1 MISFGEVKEKDL
13 SILASLYSVISLDI
27 KKNENWTFQTA
38 LSYMEYFYHN
48 QPDLFICAYD
58 DGIPIAAIMSTL
70 KPSFDALHLTCLEL
84 FVSSD
89 YREQNIEKK
98 LLEMHFELASAK
110 YHVSHIDTTSYIN
123 DIDDSLYK
131 KVGLKP
137 STNLVVMQGS
147 LENCLKKI
155 REEI

>member
-1 MISFGEVKEKDL
+1 MITFSEVKEKDL

-27 KKNENWTFQTA
+27 KKDENWTFQTA
-38 LSYMEYFYHN
+38 LSYMEYFYNN

-58 DGIPIAAIMSTL
+58 DILIAAIMSIL

-89 YREQNIEKK
+89 YREQDIEKT

-110 YHVSHIDTTSYIN
+110 YHVSHIDTIAYTN
-123 DIDDSLYK
+123 NIDDSWYK
-131 KVGLKP
+131 KIGLKP
-137 STNLVVMQGS
+137 STNLVVLQGS
-147 LENCLKKI
+147 LENCLKKL
-155 REEI
+155 REGIL